1 MSEVEME
8 LDDKGQGSFYIYEN
22 NERIA
27 KMVFGISGDKL
38 TVYHTEVDPEDEG
51 QGLAKKLLAALVAY
65 ARKNKLKVYPLC
77 AFVALQ
83 FKRNP
88 REYEDIWEK

>member
-8 LDDKGQGSFYIYEN
+8 LDDKGQGNFYISEN

-38 TVYHTEVDPEDEG
+38 TVYHTEVEPEDEG
-51 QGLAKKLLAALVAY
+51 EGLAKDLLANMVSY
-65 ARKNKLKVYPLC
+65 ARKNKLKVIPLC
-77 AFVALQ
+77 PFVAAQ
-83 FKRNP
+83 FKRNSK
-88 REYEDIWEK
+88 EYEDIWEK

>member
-1 MSEVEME
+1 MRKVEME
-8 LDDKGQGSFYIYEN
+8 LDDKGQGNFYISEN

-51 QGLAKKLLAALVAY
+51 EGLAKKLLMHMVGY
-65 ARKNKLKVYPLC
+65 ARKKRMKVIPLC
-77 AFVALQ
+77 PFVAVQ
-83 FKRNP
+83 FKRN
-88 REYEDIWEK
+88 RKEYEDIWEK